1 MATVSEDLRGDTPQ
15 PKIGN
20 PASTDGTI
28 TSLDSRRT
36 GHWNSTY
43 DAVELGEV
51 RYPFALDYFD
61 LGCANTWFP
70 KEIPLAED
78 VEQWNSVLTDVERH
92 YVTWMLGFFCTSE
105 SLVANN
111 LVMALYPQIP
121 VPEAR
126 LYLGRQA
133 YEEMNHTVTFDYV
146 IKTFN
151 LNREEIFKMHASA
164 PEMAAKERFETELTK
179 SLVEGNFED
188 EDDRIRHLIRNLVG
202 YYVIMEGIFFFSG
215 FLVGLSFERR
225 RLLKGLGTLIRYVL
239 KDETIHLAFG
249 IDLIAA
255 IVAENPH
262 VMTPEFKAELVSMI
276 KRAVELE
283 AEYAVAAM
291 PEGILGL
298 NTSVYG
304 QYVRY
309 IADRRLQKIGMEKIY
324 GDKNPAKWLVAQTD
338 MPELVNFFESKPI
351 DYESV
356 VR

>member
-1 MATVSEDLRGDTPQ
+1 MAIVSEDLGE
-15 PKIGN
+15 GG
-20 PASTDGTI
+20 SI
-28 TSLDSRRT
+28 TSLESRRT
-36 GHWNSTY
+36 GNWNSTY
-43 DAVELGEV
+43 DAVELKDI

-78 VEQWNSVLTDVERH
+78 VEQWNSVLTEVERH
-92 YVTWMLGFFCTSE
+92 YVRWMLGFFCTSE

-111 LVMALYPQIP
+111 LVMALYPQLPI
-121 VPEAR
+121 PEAR

-146 IKTFN
+146 IKTLN
-151 LNREEIFKMHASA
+151 LNRDEIYRMHATA

-179 SLVEGNFED
+179 HLVEGDFDNEA
-188 EDDRIRHLIRNLVG
+188 DRVRHLIRNLVG

-255 IVAENPH
+255 IVAENPD
-262 VMTPEFKAELVSMI
+262 VMTPAFKAELVDMI
-276 KRAVELE
+276 KQAVELE
-283 AEYAVAAM
+283 EQYAVAAM

-309 IADRRLQKIGMEKIY
+309 IADRRLQKIGMDKIY

-356 VR
+356 VSR